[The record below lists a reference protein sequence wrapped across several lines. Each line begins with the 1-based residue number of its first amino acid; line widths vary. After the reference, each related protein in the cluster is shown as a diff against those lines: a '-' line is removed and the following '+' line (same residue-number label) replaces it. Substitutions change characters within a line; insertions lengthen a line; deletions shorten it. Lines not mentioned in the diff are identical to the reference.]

1 MSGLDPIGRKEIRD
15 LIVELKRE
23 GKTVLFST
31 HILSDVELVCDRVA
45 IIVGGR
51 MRDVGPLKE
60 LLSPRL
66 IDTEIVV
73 DKDGV
78 VAAQRLPPDADVD
91 AALRDA
97 LAAGKKIVSVT
108 PRKESLEDLF
118 VREVDTADVGGGAE
132 RVKLKA
138 GA

>member
-1 MSGLDPIGRKEIRD
+1 
-15 LIVELKRE
+15 
-23 GKTVLFST
+23 
-31 HILSDVELVCDRVA
+31 
-45 IIVGGR
+45 
-51 MRDVGPLKE
+51 MRDVGPLKK

-73 DKDGV
+73 EKEGALEAV
-78 VAAQRLPPDADVD
+78 RLPPDADVD

-108 PRKESLEDLF
+108 PRKQSLEDLF
-118 VREVDTADVGGGAE
+118 VREVDSADVAGGAE

-138 GA
+138 RDGAKDKAS